1 MVRTAAVLVAVAL
14 MSAACTAAPDAP
26 TETSDG
32 DVADVAPGPA
42 HAGGVTLPPPDELPE
57 TDLETRIVDLDDVVF
72 NTFDGRF
79 LRLSDADPEQI
90 ERLRDAIPPIERPRY
105 VSPEEVTVLGDDGL
119 VLGVVAANGQP
130 YAYPITILNFHEI
143 VNEVLA
149 DVPVLISYCPLCRS
163 GVVFHRELDGQVLT
177 FGNTSALFDN
187 DLVMYDHQTNSYWWQ
202 LAGRG
207 IVGELSGAELAV
219 LPSTT
224 MPFGQWREQHPDTLV
239 MSTDTGFE
247 RPYGQNVFAGYRE
260 RVNAGQLPFPIAG
273 EGLDDDRLDAGE
285 EVLGVVLEEDAR
297 AYPLRLLGDAVVNDT
312 VGGQPLAVFTL
323 EEGPSGRVFDRVLDG
338 QTLTFELE
346 GDRIVDRETGSVW
359 TPAGRATEGELAG
372 TQLVELASR
381 TSFWFAFASAFP
393 DVEVATP

>member
-1 MVRTAAVLVAVAL
+1 MRIAAGLVAVAL
-14 MSAACTAAPDAP
+14 VGAACATTTAPEAAPESEAAG
-26 TETSDG
+26 E
-32 DVADVAPGPA
+32 APGPA
-42 HAGGVTLPPPDELPE
+42 HAGGVELPAPDELPE
-57 TDLETRIVDLDDVVF
+57 TDLDTRIVDLDDVVF

-79 LRLSDADPEQI
+79 LRLSDAAPEQI

-105 VSPEEVTVLGDDGL
+105 VPPEEVTVPNDDGL
-119 VLGVVAANGQP
+119 VLGFVAANGQP
-130 YAYPITILNFHEI
+130 YAYPIGILNFHEI

-163 GVVFHRELDGQVLT
+163 GVVFHRELDGRELT

-207 IVGELSGAELAV
+207 IVGGLSGSELEV

-247 RPYGQNVFAGYRE
+247 RPYGQDVFAGYRE
-260 RVNAGQLPFPIAG
+260 RVNARQLPFPVAG
-273 EGLDDDRLDAGE
+273 EGLDDDRLDPGE
-285 EVLGVVLEEDAR
+285 EVLGVVREDEAR
-297 AYPLRLLGDAVVNDT
+297 AYPLRLLGDAVVNDV

-323 EEGPSGRVFDRVLDG
+323 EAGPSGRVFDREVDSR
-338 QTLTFELE
+338 TLTFALTD
-346 GDRIVDRETGSVW
+346 GRIVDDETGSVW
-359 TPAGRATEGELAG
+359 TPAGHATEGELAG
-372 TQLVELASR
+372 TQLTEVASR

-393 DVEVATP
+393 DVEVAAP